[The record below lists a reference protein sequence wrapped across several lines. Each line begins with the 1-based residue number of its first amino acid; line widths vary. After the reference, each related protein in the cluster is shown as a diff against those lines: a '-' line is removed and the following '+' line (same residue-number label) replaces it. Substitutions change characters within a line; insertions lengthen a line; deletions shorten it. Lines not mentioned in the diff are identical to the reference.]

1 MPLNSPLTVSVPKGS
16 VQVRCVPAHCIVLAL
31 LDFTC
36 VCQSNPFD
44 SHVCVCVP
52 APCASCYA
60 SCNVLCL
67 QRHQQK
73 WIWAP
78 VCSYL
83 PPHYLLLLGQPACP
97 HRAEGGACT
106 ASSGGRVLDIPIK
119 CVSKRKR
126 CVLALSACA
135 YVCVWVYMCKL
146 VRVNMCI
153 CECVYQCDTSH
164 HCNDL
169 WPGVSHWCTKPMFL
183 F

>member
-44 SHVCVCVP
+44 SHVCVCVRP
-52 APCASCYA
+52 GSLC
-60 SCNVLCL
+60 VMLCL
-67 QRHQQK
+67 LQCAVPPA
-73 WIWAP
+73 AP
-78 VCSYL
+78 AEMNLSSRL
-83 PPHYLLLLGQPACP
+83 LLPPPHYLLLLGQPACP

-135 YVCVWVYMCKL
+135 YVCV
-146 VRVNMCI
+146 
-153 CECVYQCDTSH
+153 
-164 HCNDL
+164 
-169 WPGVSHWCTKPMFL
+169 
-183 F
+183 